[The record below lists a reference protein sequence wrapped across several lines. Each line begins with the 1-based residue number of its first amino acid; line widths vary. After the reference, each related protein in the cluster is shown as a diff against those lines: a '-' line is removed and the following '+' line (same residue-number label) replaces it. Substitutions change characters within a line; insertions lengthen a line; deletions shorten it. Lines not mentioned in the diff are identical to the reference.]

1 MKKIILQRTFIS
13 KIQQGQFIIT
23 NLERDFLIKENIFT
37 QNEAIAITE
46 KIHSAVLKMQFT
58 LILLKMVGKS
68 RTGENPRNKSEGNS
82 TVACII
88 NK

>member
-23 NLERDFLIKENIFT
+23 NLERDFLIKET
-37 QNEAIAITE
+37 IAITE